1 MRMSGKRVL
10 IAGAASGIGKATTK
24 RMLDE
29 GATVAA
35 ADVNVDQLGDAVGQM
50 ATGNSRIKSFQVDV
64 TNSAQVAALVAMA
77 ADWAGELDVAINC
90 AGVVGRFAALDIAES
105 EWDRVLDV
113 NLKGSFL
120 FAQAAARRMR
130 EHEGGAIV
138 LISSIVAEQG
148 SLGHIHY
155 DASKGG
161 VRQLTKSLALELARY
176 KIRVNAVGPGPIRT
190 ALTADLVKDPASEE
204 RLRHGVPWGRL
215 GTPEDVAAA
224 VLFLA
229 SEDADF
235 ITGTTLY
242 VDGGILAGR

>member
-1 MRMSGKRVL
+1 MSGKRVL
-10 IAGAASGIGKATTK
+10 IAGAASGIGRATAK

-29 GATVAA
+29 GAVVAA
-35 ADVNVDQLGDAVGQM
+35 ADLNVEQLEDAVGQM
-50 ATGNSRIKSFQVDV
+50 ASGNERVRSFQVDV
-64 TNSAQVAALVAMA
+64 TNSHQIGALVVSAS
-77 ADWAGELDVAINC
+77 DWAGELNVAINC
-90 AGVVGRFAALDIAES
+90 AGVVGRFAALDITES
-105 EWDRVLDV
+105 EWDRVLNV
-113 NLKGSFL
+113 NLKGTFL

-130 EHEGGAIV
+130 EHGGGSIV

-148 SLGHIHY
+148 SIGHPHY

-161 VRQLTKSLALELARY
+161 VRQLTKSLALELARH

-190 ALTADLVKDPASEE
+190 ALTADLVSDPVSEE
-204 RLRHGVPWGRL
+204 RLRRGVPWGRL

-229 SEDADF
+229 SDDADF